1 MVDILT
7 QRNVR
12 RNVELLDQNVNI
24 LKNLYV
30 IVCIGCNL
38 VPPAWAPDLSCNVN
52 TLVRRSKELLKDSTF
67 HIPSDITARVYIHL
81 NICIL

>member
-24 LKNLYV
+24 LKNLMW
-30 IVCIGCNL
+30 
-38 VPPAWAPDLSCNVN
+38 PRAWAPDLSCNVN
-52 TLVRRSKELLKDSTF
+52 TLVRRSKELLKF
-67 HIPSDITARVYIHL
+67 
-81 NICIL
+81 